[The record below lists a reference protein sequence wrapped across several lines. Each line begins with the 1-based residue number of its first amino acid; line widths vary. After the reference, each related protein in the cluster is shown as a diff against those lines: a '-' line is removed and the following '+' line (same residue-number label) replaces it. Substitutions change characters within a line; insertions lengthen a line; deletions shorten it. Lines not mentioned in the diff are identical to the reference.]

1 MSQAIYEYDSVGRL
15 ESVTFDS
22 GAKITYS
29 YDPVGNRT
37 SVVAQPAVVTS
48 SGVLN
53 GFRFSLS
60 STQPVPSSDIT
71 GATSGYL
78 VPYTSD
84 EITLLNSSGSLF
96 TNSSDGASLS
106 LSFSGFTAGTVHRIF
121 ASDPTASGT
130 TTLSAV
136 AWSSTSSPGSSLA
149 LAPAAPGGFL
159 VQQST
164 PTNRYIA
171 DIYCSAT
178 GEVSDAVAQ
187 RDVFNNE
194 NRVLRRA
201 AASDT
206 TASWSV
212 GSGVTGA
219 RDNNT
224 TNGVGRF
231 TLMVGQALDAIV
243 LSMDGNVATLGRG
256 ATYQFGFG
264 VNSTSAFTRSR
275 YMQQDDGFNGSWIY
289 QPAVGWSYIQAMEGA
304 ISASVTLSGNS
315 PEAVLEAFVRM

>member
-15 ESVTFDS
+15 ESATFDN

-29 YDPVGNRT
+29 YDAVGNRT
-37 SVVAQPAVVTS
+37 SVVAVPAVVTT
-48 SGVLN
+48 SGAFD

-60 STQPVPSSDIT
+60 STQAVPSSDIT

-84 EITLLNSSGSLF
+84 EITLLNSSGSLI
-96 TNSSDGASLS
+96 TNSTDGSSLS
-106 LSFSGFTAGTVHRIF
+106 LSFSGFTAGTCYRIF

-136 AWSSTSSPGSSLA
+136 AWSSTNSPGSA
-149 LAPAAPGGFL
+149 LNLVPAAPGGFL

-171 DIYCSAT
+171 DVYCAAA
-178 GEVSDAVAQ
+178 GEVSDSVAQ

-194 NRVLRRA
+194 NRVLRRC

-206 TASWSV
+206 TASWTVS
-212 GSGVTGA
+212 SGVTRA

-243 LSMDGNVATLGRG
+243 LSMDGSGG
-256 ATYQFGFG
+256 PGSHGKYQFGFG
-264 VNSTSAFTRSR
+264 VNSTSAFARSR
-275 YMQQDDGFNGSWIY
+275 YMNDTDGFNCSWVY
-289 QPAVGWSYIQAMEGA
+289 QPAVGWSYIQAMESA
-304 ISASVTLSGNS
+304 ISAAATLSGNS